1 MSLST
6 NVLIMKI
13 ESVFFD
19 FDGLILD
26 TESPELESWESVY
39 QEYGVPFPIKEYIKN
54 IGSVFNDNAPIQY
67 LIEKLSSEKIPQSKI
82 QQKFN
87 ELKSHLIE
95 KEPLLPG
102 VLDHQKTRL
111 HLGCVLDWLLT
122 QIQPGLTAI

>member
-1 MSLST
+1 
-6 NVLIMKI
+6 MKI
-13 ESVFFD
+13 KGIVFD

-26 TESPELESWESVY
+26 TETPELESWESVY
-39 QEYGVPFPIKEYIKN
+39 QEYGIPFPIKEYIKN

-67 LIEKLSSEKIPQSKI
+67 LIGKLGSEKIPRSKI

-102 VLDHQKTRL
+102 VLDYLKEATSFGLRIGL
-111 HLGCVLDWLLT
+111 ILFLILYLT
-122 QIQPGLTAI
+122 YLYLNR

>member
-1 MSLST
+1 
-6 NVLIMKI
+6 MKI
-13 ESVFFD
+13 KSVVFD

-67 LIEKLSSEKIPQSKI
+67 LIEKLVSEKIPRSKI

-102 VLDHQKTRL
+102 VLDHQKKRL
-111 HLGCVLDWLLT
+111 HLGCVLD
-122 QIQPGLTAI
+122 